1 MMEAQ
6 FIIVKKIIADK
17 KRNSDGQTVRNPIDN
32 NKPVTE
38 GEKTVIETIRIDEIR
53 SCRPWQK
60 SKYEIEQGSIKG
72 DKTVIYMKG
81 KDNDKSSPEI
91 HIEENHL
98 DFSLRL
104 GSIPLPE

>member
-1 MMEAQ
+1 MEAQ
-6 FIIVKKIIADK
+6 FVIVKKIVAEK

-38 GEKTVIETIRIDEIR
+38 GEKTVLETIRIDEIR
-53 SCRPWQK
+53 AIRGWKK
-60 SKYEIEQGSIKG
+60 SKFELENGSIKG

-98 DFSLRL
+98 DFSLRI
-104 GSIPLPE
+104 GAVPLPE